1 MFSPRVLRPSICFS
15 SLAWRHPGLR
25 AANKNS
31 VVRYINT
38 KHNFD
43 TYQTVSK
50 LETNGKF
57 PRNQAVAIMRCIRV
71 LMRDSSAQ
79 VRSEMLA
86 KSEME
91 KELYLFKATLSELR
105 TEIKI
110 LRKNDHSILESE
122 VSSISRDV
130 EALSQKLREV
140 VGSLKSDIHLEF
152 NNRKAEVRQEQKKME
167 MKIHEFDNKYT
178 LQLSDIRTDIEALK
192 WETTRKGMMAA
203 FGTAT
208 VILLA
213 GILIKWTTKPAGATK
228 EEPTSEFVPEN
239 AEISVS

>member
-1 MFSPRVLRPSICFS
+1 MSLVACQRFGFTIFSKTPS
-15 SLAWRHPGLR
+15 
-25 AANKNS
+25 
-31 VVRYINT
+31 VRCINT

-50 LETNGKF
+50 LEANGKF

-122 VSSISRDV
+122 VSAISRDV

-140 VGSLKSDIHLEF
+140 IGSLKSDIHLDF
-152 NNRKAEVRQEQKKME
+152 NNRKAEVRQEQKRME

-192 WETTRKGMMAA
+192 WETTRKGMLAA

-213 GILIKWTTKPAGATK
+213 GILFKWKNKPASSS
-228 EEPTSEFVPEN
+228 EETTTTEFIPEG